1 MKKCR
6 FCAEEIQDDAIKCR
20 FCGEFVSQNNV
31 FNGIGPGDTVD
42 GFKIEKEIGRGGMAI
57 VYLAADSRLDRNVAL
72 KVLPPNLIHDEQL
85 CRRFQKEARLAA
97 GMTHPNI
104 VPIYSV
110 GESSHKQPYIAMA
123 FMHGGTL
130 TCRIKSNPLPVK
142 QAVVIV
148 AGILSGL
155 GYAHEKGVI
164 HRDIKPDNILFS
176 DAGQPVIADF
186 GIAAAAQGSKTATN
200 LSISIGTPLYM
211 SPEQFK
217 GEAVDCRSDIYS
229 TGALFYQILTGEPPF
244 KRADLPGLMY
254 EHMTVAPT
262 PPSEKRS
269 EIPEELSRAI
279 MKALAKAP
287 ADRFQTAAEFLA
299 EIEAVA
305 VVDSGSTTT
314 GRSVVEQSAHPEEVM
329 ATQPLTGVKPPP
341 AADSYDGLSADD
353 YATVEPGGHFPPV
366 AQIPAASASGGSAAA
381 VSARGAVAV
390 AGNRLTTAAIPGAP
404 ERSINILSTASGAV
418 VEAVSEKGSVS
429 VSTKGVAAALSV
441 ENADFAPVAPK
452 LGMLLYIA
460 GFLIYLMTLI
470 VVFSAS
476 YFR

>member
-20 FCGEFVSQNNV
+20 FCGEFVSQSNV

-57 VYLAADSRLDRNVAL
+57 VYLAADSRLDRHVAL

-97 GMTHPNI
+97 SMTHPNI

-110 GESSHKQPYIAMA
+110 GESSLKQPYIAMA
-123 FMHGGTL
+123 FMQGGTL
-130 TCRIKSNPLPVK
+130 TGRIKSGPLPVK
-142 QAVVIV
+142 QAVSIV
-148 AGILSGL
+148 SGVLGGL

-217 GEAVDCRSDIYS
+217 GETVDCRSDIYS
-229 TGALFYQILTGEPPF
+229 TGALLYQILTGEPPF
-244 KRADLPGLMY
+244 RRADLPGLMY

-262 PPSEKRS
+262 PPAEKRR
-269 EIPEELSRAI
+269 EIPESLSAAI
-279 MKALAKAP
+279 MKALAKP
-287 ADRFQTAAEFLA
+287 PIDRFQTAVEFLSA
-299 EIEAVA
+299 ISGDLGFDSVNLSISSIPPAVTPVFDD
-305 VVDSGSTTT
+305 VV
-314 GRSVVEQSAHPEEVM
+314 
-329 ATQPLTGVKPPP
+329 ATQPVAGVQPRKTDPDVSVNED
-341 AADSYDGLSADD
+341 ADFVTSHPVSLPEAIGARAEAGAGRASA
-353 YATVEPGGHFPPV
+353 V
-366 AQIPAASASGGSAAA
+366 SASGVAA
-381 VSARGAVAV
+381 VAHSLPSLVPRIG
-390 AGNRLTTAAIPGAP
+390 TA
-404 ERSINILSTASGAV
+404 LYV
-418 VEAVSEKGSVS
+418 VG
-429 VSTKGVAAALSV
+429 L
-441 ENADFAPVAPK
+441 
-452 LGMLLYIA
+452 
-460 GFLIYLMTLI
+460 LIYLVLLLT
-470 VVFSAS
+470 VFLEN
-476 YFR
+476 YI

>member
-20 FCGEFVSQNNV
+20 FCGEFVSQNNA
-31 FNGIGPGDTVD
+31 FSGIGPGDTID
-42 GFKIEKEIGRGGMAI
+42 GFKVEKEIGRGGMAI

-110 GESSHKQPYIAMA
+110 GESALKQPYIAMA

-130 TCRIKSNPLPVK
+130 TGRIKSGPLPIK
-142 QAVVIV
+142 QAVRIV
-148 AGILSGL
+148 AGVLAGL

-164 HRDIKPDNILFS
+164 HRDVKPDNILFS

-186 GIAAAAQGSKTATN
+186 GIAAAVQGSKTATN

-244 KRADLPGLMY
+244 RRADLPGLMY
-254 EHMTVAPT
+254 EHMTVAPVS
-262 PPSEKRS
+262 PGEKRH
-269 EIPEELSRAI
+269 EIPEPISQAI
-279 MKALAKAP
+279 LKALAKAP

-305 VVDSGSTTT
+305 VFDSGSVLTD
-314 GRSVVEQSAHPEEVM
+314 RSAADHRQVVEEVM
-329 ATQPLTGVKPPP
+329 ATQPVAGVESQPVVVVQDVSP
-341 AADSYDGLSADD
+341 AADFATAAPASLAEPVSAK
-353 YATVEPGGHFPPV
+353 
-366 AQIPAASASGGSAAA
+366 ASATATQASA
-381 VSARGAVAV
+381 VSAHGAVAV
-390 AGNRLTTAAIPGAP
+390 AGRSVAISSSAPGQPA
-404 ERSINILSTASGAV
+404 
-418 VEAVSEKGSVS
+418 EAV
-429 VSTKGVAAALSV
+429 
-441 ENADFAPVAPK
+441 APVAPRV
-452 LGMLLYIA
+452 GMALYVA
-460 GFLIYLMTLI
+460 GLLIYI
-470 VVFSAS
+470 GVVIAVFGEQ
-476 YFR
+476 YF

>member
-20 FCGEFVSQNNV
+20 FCGEFVSQSNA

-57 VYLAADSRLDRNVAL
+57 VYLAADSRLDRHVAL
-72 KVLPPNLIHDEQL
+72 KVLPPNLIHDGQL

-110 GESSHKQPYIAMA
+110 GESSLKQPYIAMA
-123 FMHGGTL
+123 FMQGGTL
-130 TCRIKSNPLPVK
+130 TGRIKAGPLPIR
-142 QAVVIV
+142 QAITIV
-148 AGILSGL
+148 SGVLAGL

-217 GEAVDCRSDIYS
+217 GETVDCRSDIYS
-229 TGALFYQILTGEPPF
+229 TGALQYQVLTGEPPF
-244 KRADLPGLMY
+244 RRADLPGLMY
-254 EHMTVAPT
+254 EHMTVAPI
-262 PPSEKRS
+262 PPTEKRH
-269 EIPEELSRAI
+269 EISGSISAAI

-287 ADRFQTAAEFLA
+287 IDRFQTAAEFLA
-299 EIEAVA
+299 AINGNSGFDS
-305 VVDSGSTTT
+305 VDLSGILS
-314 GRSVVEQSAHPEEVM
+314 SPALKPVYEEVV
-329 ATQPLTGVKPPP
+329 ATQPVAGVQPRKTDTDSHVDADFVTSKLVPLPEAIGSRAE
-341 AADSYDGLSADD
+341 AAAG
-353 YATVEPGGHFPPV
+353 
-366 AQIPAASASGGSAAA
+366 IASA
-381 VSARGAVAV
+381 VSPRGVVAV
-390 AGNRLTTAAIPGAP
+390 AQSPLI
-404 ERSINILSTASGAV
+404 
-418 VEAVSEKGSVS
+418 
-429 VSTKGVAAALSV
+429 
-441 ENADFAPVAPK
+441 PVAPGI
-452 LGMLLYIA
+452 GMTFYVVGL
-460 GFLIYLMTLI
+460 LIYLVLLLT
-470 VVFSAS
+470 VFLEN
-476 YFR
+476 YF

>member
-57 VYLAADSRLDRNVAL
+57 VYLASDSRLGRNVAL

-130 TCRIKSNPLPVK
+130 TGRIKSNPLPVK
-142 QAVVIV
+142 QAVAIV

-200 LSISIGTPLYM
+200 LSVSIGTPLYM

-262 PPSEKRS
+262 PPAEKRN
-269 EIPEELSRAI
+269 EIPEALSRAI
-279 MKALAKAP
+279 MRALAKAP

-299 EIEAVA
+299 EIEAVT
-305 VVDSGSTTT
+305 VVDSGSIAT
-314 GRSVVEQSAHPEEVM
+314 GRSGVEQHADHEEVM
-329 ATQPLTGVKPPP
+329 ATQPVAGVKPQS
-341 AADSYDGLSADD
+341 AADSYNGLSADD
-353 YATVEPGGHFPPV
+353 YATVEPGSHFPPA
-366 AQIPAASASGGSAAA
+366 AQVPAASASGGSASA

-390 AGNRLTTAAIPGAP
+390 AGNRRATASMPGATAG
-404 ERSINILSTASGAV
+404 SVKILSTASDSV
-418 VEAVSEKGSVS
+418 LEAVSEKGRVS
-429 VSTKGVAAALSV
+429 ASTEGGAALVSAA
-441 ENADFAPVAPK
+441 NAYFVPVAPK
-452 LGMLLYIA
+452 LGMFLYVA
-460 GFLIYLMTLI
+460 GLLIYLVLLVT
-470 VVFSAS
+470 VFAES
-476 YFR
+476 YL